1 MRNRIAL
8 PALIL
13 GSLGLVA
20 LGAGA
25 AQAADAASATPTFTK
40 DVAPILMRS
49 CVQCHRPGQVAP
61 MSLLTYDDARPWAR
75 SIKNRV
81 SKREKPPWNLDP
93 TVGIKEIL
101 DDPSLSDKE
110 IDTIVRWVDS
120 GAAKG
125 EMGDM
130 PKPPT
135 FTSVDQWSIGEPDFI
150 IESPEWTQPAQ
161 GADWFGDFYVDSKLT
176 EDRWIKAIEV
186 LPTVKGRR
194 AVHHAIVYSI
204 QDDKEQLNE
213 LLPVRT
219 PDGFNPNNGT
229 RLAEYTIGNNGDIY
243 ADGTA
248 RLIKA
253 GARIHFNAHYHS
265 IGEEVKDKIR
275 VGLKFYPKG
284 YQPKYVLMNKLL
296 SASGYLDIPAG
307 ASNVRNDGYFMLPKP
322 TKLMLFQPH
331 MHWRGKAMQLEA
343 IYPDGRIE
351 LISSVPHFD
360 SNWQITYAYKYPPV
374 FPAGTVLH
382 QTSWHDNSSANKNN
396 PDPTN
401 WVGGGERTV
410 DEMSIAHIDFIYL
423 SDEDYQAE
431 LRAKAAREKARSTD
445 QQQQQQ
451 QQQQ

>member
-1 MRNRIAL
+1 MRKCM
-8 PALIL
+8 PW
-13 GSLGLVA
+13 LVA
-20 LGAGA
+20 AMVVAIVGVGRSVP
-25 AQAADAASATPTFTK
+25 ASAAESANPTFTK

-81 SKREKPPWNLDP
+81 SKREMPPWNLDP

-101 DDPSLSDKE
+101 DDPSLSQQD
-110 IDTIVRWVDS
+110 IQTIAKWVDS
-120 GAAKG
+120 GAPRG
-125 EMGDM
+125 ETVDM
-130 PKPPT
+130 PKAPVFASADT
-135 FTSVDQWSIGEPDFI
+135 WSIGQPDFV
-150 IESPEWTQPAQ
+150 IESPEWIQPAE

-186 LPTVKGRR
+186 LPTVKGRK
-194 AVHHAIVYSI
+194 AVHHTIVYAF
-204 QDDKEQLNE
+204 QDDKEILNAM
-213 LLPVRT
+213 LPVRT
-219 PDGFNPNNGT
+219 PDGFNANNGT
-229 RLAEYTIGNNGDIY
+229 RLAEYTIGNNGDVY
-243 ADGTA
+243 AEGTA

-253 GARIHFNAHYHS
+253 GAKIHFNAHYHS
-265 IGEEVKDKIR
+265 YGEEVKDRIR

-284 YQPKYVLMNKLL
+284 YTPKYVLMNKLL
-296 SASGYLDIPAG
+296 SASGYIDIPAG
-307 ASNVRNDGYFMLPKP
+307 APNVRNDGYFQLPKP
-322 TKLMLFQPH
+322 TRLMLFQPH
-331 MHWRGKAMQLEA
+331 MHWRGKSMQLEA
-343 IYPDGRIE
+343 IYPDGRVE

-360 SNWQITYAYKYPPV
+360 SNWQITYAYKNPPV

-382 QTSWHDNSSANKNN
+382 QTSFHDNSSANKNN

-423 SDEDYQAE
+423 TEEDYQA
-431 LRAKAAREKARSTD
+431 ARRPQANT

-451 QQQQ
+451 QQ

>member
-1 MRNRIAL
+1 MRNRIAF

-25 AQAADAASATPTFTK
+25 AQAADATAATPTFTK

-61 MSLLTYDDARPWAR
+61 MSLLTYEDARPWAR

-81 SKREKPPWNLDP
+81 SKREMPPWNLDP

-110 IDTIVRWVDS
+110 IETIVRWVDS

-125 EMGDM
+125 DVTEM
-130 PKPPT
+130 PKAPT

-204 QDDKEQLNE
+204 QDDKEQLNA

-229 RLAEYTIGNNGDIY
+229 RLAEYPIGNNGDVY

-265 IGEEVKDKIR
+265 IGEEVKDRIR
-275 VGLKFYPKG
+275 VGIKFYPKG

-296 SASGYLDIPAG
+296 SASGYIDIPAG
-307 ASNVRNDGYFMLPKP
+307 AANVRNDGYFMLPKP

-431 LRAKAAREKARSTD
+431 LRAKAARDKARSTD

-451 QQQQ
+451 QQQ

>member
-1 MRNRIAL
+1 MRNRLAL
-8 PALIL
+8 VSSVVLGTMAALVLSVAPAF
-13 GSLGLVA
+13 A
-20 LGAGA
+20 AGA
-25 AQAADAASATPTFTK
+25 APAAPTFTK

-49 CVQCHRPGQVAP
+49 CVGCHRPGQVAP
-61 MSLLTYDDARPWAR
+61 MSLLTYDEARPWAR

-81 SKREKPPWNLDP
+81 SKREMPPWNLDP

-101 DDPSLSDKE
+101 DDPSLSESE
-110 IDTIVRWVDS
+110 IETVARWVDS
-120 GAAKG
+120 GAPKG
-125 EMGDM
+125 NDADM
-130 PKPPT
+130 PPAPT
-135 FTSVDQWSIGEPDFI
+135 FASVDTWSIGEPDFV
-150 IESPEWTQPAQ
+150 IEAPEWIQPAQ

-194 AVHHAIVYSI
+194 AVHHAIVYSL
-204 QDDKEQLNE
+204 QDDKDLLKEM
-213 LLPVRT
+213 LPVRP

-243 ADGTA
+243 NDGTA

-253 GARIHFNAHYHS
+253 GSKIHFNAHYHS
-265 IGEEVKDKIR
+265 YGEEVKDRIR
-275 VGLKFYPKG
+275 VGLKFYPKD

-296 SASGYLDIPAG
+296 SANGYIDIPAG
-307 ASNVRNDGYFMLPKP
+307 AANVRNDGYFMLPKP

-331 MHWRGKAMQLEA
+331 MHWRGKSMQLEA
-343 IYPDGRIE
+343 IYPDGRVE

-374 FPAGTVLH
+374 FPAGTMLH
-382 QTSWHDNSSANKNN
+382 QTSVHDNSAANKNN
-396 PDPTN
+396 PDPGN

-423 SDEDYQAE
+423 TDEDYQAE
-431 LRAKAAREKARSTD
+431 LRAKELRTRARPSD
-445 QQQQQQ
+445 QQQ
-451 QQQQ
+451 

>member
-1 MRNRIAL
+1 MKRIAFVF
-8 PALIL
+8 AV
-13 GSLGLVA
+13 VA
-20 LGAGA
+20 AIPFTA
-25 AQAADAASATPTFTK
+25 NAQTFTK
-40 DVAPILMRS
+40 DVAPIMMRS
-49 CVQCHRPGQVAP
+49 CVSCHRPGQVAP
-61 MSLLTYDDARPWAR
+61 MSLLTYEDARPWAR
-75 SIKNRV
+75 AIKTRV
-81 SKREKPPWNLDP
+81 SRREMPPWNLDP

-101 DDPSLSDKE
+101 DDPSLSEKE
-110 IDTIVRWVDS
+110 IDTIVKWVDG

-125 EMGDM
+125 DPNDM
-130 PKPPT
+130 PAAPKFANADT
-135 FTSVDQWSIGEPDFI
+135 WSIGEPDFI
-150 IESPEWTQPAQ
+150 IEAPEWVQPAQ

-194 AVHHAIVYSI
+194 AVHHAIVYSF
-204 QDDKEQLNE
+204 QDDKELLAE
-213 LLPVRT
+213 LLPVRP

-243 ADGTA
+243 NDGTA

-265 IGEEVKDKIR
+265 IGEEVKDRIR
-275 VGLKFYPKG
+275 VGFKFYPKG
-284 YQPKYVLMNKLL
+284 YVPTKVLMNKLL
-296 SASGYLDIPAG
+296 SANGYIDIPAG
-307 ASNVRNDGYFMLPKP
+307 AANVRNDGYFMLPKP

-331 MHWRGKAMQLEA
+331 MHWRGKSMQLEA
-343 IYPDGRIE
+343 IYPDGRVE

-382 QTSWHDNSSANKNN
+382 QTSFHDNSAANKNN

-410 DEMSIAHIDFIYL
+410 DEMSIAHIDFVYL
-423 SDEDYQAE
+423 TDEEYKTE
-431 LRAKAAREKARSTD
+431 LKAREQRRTTSEQKR
-445 QQQQQQ
+445 
-451 QQQQ
+451 

>member
-1 MRNRIAL
+1 MKKCM
-8 PALIL
+8 PW
-13 GSLGLVA
+13 LVA
-20 LGAGA
+20 ATVVATFGVGRSVPAS
-25 AQAADAASATPTFTK
+25 AADAANPTFTK

-81 SKREKPPWNLDP
+81 SKREMPPWNLDP

-101 DDPSLSDKE
+101 DDPSLSEQE
-110 IDTIVRWVDS
+110 IQTIAKWVDS

-125 EMGDM
+125 DAADM
-130 PKPPT
+130 PKAPL
-135 FTSVDQWSIGEPDFI
+135 FACADSWSIGEPDFI
-150 IESPEWTQPAQ
+150 IESPEWIQPAE

-186 LPTVKGRR
+186 MPTVKGRK
-194 AVHHAIVYSI
+194 AVHHTIVYAF
-204 QDDKEQLNE
+204 QDDKAILDAM
-213 LLPVRT
+213 LPVRT
-219 PDGFNPNNGT
+219 PDGFNANNGT
-229 RLAEYTIGNNGDIY
+229 RLAEYTIGNNGDVY
-243 ADGTA
+243 AEGTA

-253 GARIHFNAHYHS
+253 GAKIHFNAHYHS
-265 IGEEVKDKIR
+265 YGEEVKDRIR

-284 YQPKYVLMNKLL
+284 YTPKYVLMNKLL
-296 SASGYLDIPAG
+296 SASGYIDIPAG
-307 ASNVRNDGYFMLPKP
+307 AANVRNDGYFQLPKP

-331 MHWRGKAMQLEA
+331 MHWRGKSMQLEA
-343 IYPDGRIE
+343 IYPDGRVE
-351 LISSVPHFD
+351 LISSVPRFD
-360 SNWQITYAYKYPPV
+360 SNWQITYAYKNPPV

-382 QTSWHDNSSANKNN
+382 QTSFHDNSSANKNN

-423 SDEDYQAE
+423 TEEDY
-431 LRAKAAREKARSTD
+431 LAARRPQANT

-451 QQQQ
+451 